1 MSAAHD
7 IDRHDSGGAP
17 DAAPDQRPSG
27 IRRVSKVRV
36 AAHQGRAS
44 SPEIGEAPVDNGV
57 RGLRLILGFWVVVL
71 VAVVA
76 WLVLG

>member
-1 MSAAHD
+1 MSAAQD
-7 IDRHDSGGAP
+7 IDLHDSQ
-17 DAAPDQRPSG
+17 AAPDERPSG
-27 IRRVSKVRV
+27 IRRVSQVSV

-57 RGLRLILGFWVVVL
+57 RGLRVILGFWALVV

-76 WLVLG
+76 WLSLR

>member
-1 MSAAHD
+1 MSAAPE
-7 IDRHDSGGAP
+7 IDPRDAGSNDADP
-17 DAAPDQRPSG
+17 DERPSG
-27 IRRVSKVRV
+27 IRRTSRVRV

-57 RGLRLILGFWVVVL
+57 RGLRLIIGFWTLVV

-76 WLVLG
+76 WLLLR